1 MDAMKL
7 EHLVRFAALAEEL
20 HFPRAAEKLRIP
32 LASLYTT
39 VDKLEDQ
46 VGQPL
51 ISRTPPTQLTPAG
64 RLLLEEAHLR
74 IADAPPAAPR
84 QKAPGGGKAKANKG
98 KGRAPIVKGEPK
110 PYKKRQGR

>member
-1 MDAMKL
+1 MKL

-20 HFPRAAEKLRIP
+20 HFPRAADKLRIP

-39 VDKLEDQ
+39 VDKLEEE

-51 ISRTPPTQLTPAG
+51 VQRTAPTRLLPAG
-64 RLLLEEAHLR
+64 ELLLEEAHRR